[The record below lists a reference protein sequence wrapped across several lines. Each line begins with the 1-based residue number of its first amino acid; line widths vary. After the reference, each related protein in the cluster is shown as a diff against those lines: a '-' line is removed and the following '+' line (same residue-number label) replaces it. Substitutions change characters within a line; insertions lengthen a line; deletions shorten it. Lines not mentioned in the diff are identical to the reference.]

1 MVYNFWR
8 ISTFLNLILHD
19 KATVNCGLLLQT
31 VWLSWI
37 LHRAMMSYRTRAY
50 FQVSRCYAIEICLPQ
65 YPDTSLFFNL
75 FFDISCF
82 TLAFHLLLQD
92 KCFILRQ
99 LSRSK
104 DRKNY
109 FIISEITHCR
119 FRRNTTR
126 VNIDVGR
133 NSFVCAVV
141 WFPSICL
148 SKTILYKHPLCNIVY
163 FFVWLLP
170 RT

>member
-1 MVYNFWR
+1 MRSRFA
-8 ISTFLNLILHD
+8 FLIIQIHHSFLICFL
-19 KATVNCGLLLQT
+19 
-31 VWLSWI
+31 I
-37 LHRAMMSYRTRAY
+37 
-50 FQVSRCYAIEICLPQ
+50 F
-65 YPDTSLFFNL
+65 
-75 FFDISCF
+75 SCF
-82 TLAFHLLLQD
+82 TLAFHLLFQN

-163 FFVWLLP
+163 FLYDSFRGPSSGYCSSGERCDQRISCLV
-170 RT
+170 

>member
-1 MVYNFWR
+1 MTDFYF
-8 ISTFLNLILHD
+8 FNLILHD

-75 FFDISCF
+75 FFDIF
-82 TLAFHLLLQD
+82 MFHTRVPSTSVSFYD
-92 KCFILRQ
+92 NTA
-99 LSRSK
+99 
-104 DRKNY
+104 DRK
-109 FIISEITHCR
+109 IERTISEITHCR

-126 VNIDVGR
+126 VNINVGR

-148 SKTILYKHPLCNIVY
+148 SKTILYKHPLCNIVH

>member
-1 MVYNFWR
+1 MTDFYF
-8 ISTFLNLILHD
+8 FNLILHD

-65 YPDTSLFFNL
+65 YPGTSLFFNL
-75 FFDISCF
+75 FFF
-82 TLAFHLLLQD
+82 LYFHVSH
-92 KCFILRQ
+92 
-99 LSRSK
+99 SRSIYYFK
-104 DRKNY
+104 ISVSFYDNSADRKNY

-126 VNIDVGR
+126 VNINVGR

-148 SKTILYKHPLCNIVY
+148 SKTILYKHPLCNIVH